1 MDIIRIAQAQ
11 VNVTVGDFSSNTRK
25 IIDFIEDAR
34 NQDVDIITFP
44 ELAVC
49 GYPPEDLLFRPC
61 FIEDNLKAI
70 ETIKRHT
77 RDITAIVGYVTSDN
91 DKTYSSAAVI
101 ANQKFLSVYHK
112 IELPNYGVFDEK
124 RYFARGSRALI
135 LLSGKSRLTVNI
147 CEDIWVK
154 DGEPQRFVIA
164 NNIGIVLNI
173 SASPF
178 HASKI
183 AKRMEV
189 ARQFAAA
196 TRSYVCLNNL
206 VGGQDEL
213 VFDGG
218 SFVLGPDGD
227 MVSRANRFQEE
238 LLVTDI
244 PAYCIADIPS
254 AQYTDIPAETLV
266 LNDSCHDRDQRPA
279 TIAGEIGLLAEIYQA
294 LVLGTRDYVIKN
306 GFQKVVIGLSGGIDS
321 SLTAVIAAD
330 ALGSDNVVGVTMPS
344 IYTSNETLSDAVLF
358 ANRLGVELITIPI
371 KKLHSSY
378 MNVLKDIVG
387 SHGRGFVYEN
397 IQARIRGNL
406 LMALSN
412 HFGWLVLAT
421 GNKSELAVGY
431 CTLYG
436 DMAGGFATI
445 KDVPKTMVFELAEYV
460 NSVYKREVIPQSII
474 KRFPSAELRPDQ
486 KDEDT
491 LPPYPVLDGILH
503 AYVEEEMSVD
513 DIIKSGYDSDTVNK
527 VVRMV
532 DLNEYKRR
540 QAPPGVKIT
549 PKAFGKDRRLP
560 ITNRY
565 WQIMPLSS

>member
-1 MDIIRIAQAQ
+1 MGFIRIAQAQ
-11 VNVTVGDFSSNTRK
+11 VNVIVGDFVSNTRK
-25 IIDFIEDAR
+25 IIEFIEDAR
-34 NQDVDIITFP
+34 NQHADIVTFP

-49 GYPPEDLLFRPC
+49 GYPPEDLLFKPR
-61 FIEDNLKAI
+61 FIRENLKAI
-70 ETIKRHT
+70 ETIKEHT
-77 RDITAIVGYVTSDN
+77 RDITAIVGYAASDD
-91 DKTYSSAAVI
+91 DKIYSSAAVI
-101 ANQKFLSVYHK
+101 MNQKLLSTYHK

-124 RYFARGSRALI
+124 RYFARGNKGLI
-135 LLSGKSRLTVNI
+135 LLSGINRLTVNI
-147 CEDIWVK
+147 CEDIWIK
-154 DGEPQRFVIA
+154 GGIPQRFVSA
-164 NNIGIVLNI
+164 NSIGIVLNI

-178 HASKI
+178 HVNKI
-183 AKRMEV
+183 SKRMEV
-189 ARQFAAA
+189 ARQFAMG
-196 TRSYVCLNNL
+196 TKSYVCLNNL

-218 SFVLGPDGD
+218 SFIVGPDGD
-227 MVSRANRFQEE
+227 IVSRANRFQEE

-244 PAYCIADIPS
+244 PEYSVTDVFEAQPDDIFKETLTLDIP
-254 AQYTDIPAETLV
+254 
-266 LNDSCHDRDQRPA
+266 CHDREQRFPV
-279 TIAGEIGLLAEIYQA
+279 IANEISVLCEVYEA

-344 IYTSNETLSDAVLF
+344 IYTSNETFSDAALF
-358 ANRLGVELITIPI
+358 ANRLGIKLLTIPI
-371 KKLHSSY
+371 KELHSSY
-378 MNVLKDIVG
+378 INVLKDIVG
-387 SHGRGFVYEN
+387 SKGRGFVYEN

-412 HFGWLVLAT
+412 HFGWLVLTT

-445 KDVPKTMVFELAEYV
+445 KDVPKTMVFELADYV
-460 NSVYKREVIPQSII
+460 NGIHEQEIIPQSII
-474 KRFPSAELRPDQ
+474 KRPPSAELRPDQ
-486 KDEDT
+486 KDEDS
-491 LPPYPVLDGILH
+491 LPPYSILDGILH
-503 AYVEEEMSVD
+503 AYVEEDKAVD
-513 DIIKSGYDSDTVNK
+513 EIINSGYDPETVNK

-532 DLNEYKRR
+532 DQNEYKRR
-540 QAPPGVKIT
+540 QAPPGVRIT

-565 WQIMPLSS
+565 WETFA

>member
-1 MDIIRIAQAQ
+1 MGFIRIAQAQ
-11 VNVTVGDFSSNTRK
+11 VNVIVGDFVSNTRK
-25 IIDFIEDAR
+25 IIEFIEDAR
-34 NQDVDIITFP
+34 NQHADIVTFP

-49 GYPPEDLLFRPC
+49 GYPPEDLLFKSR
-61 FIEDNLKAI
+61 FIRENLKAI
-70 ETIKRHT
+70 ETIKEHT
-77 RDITAIVGYVTSDN
+77 RDITTIVGYAASD
-91 DKTYSSAAVI
+91 DDRIYSSAAVI
-101 ANQKFLSVYHK
+101 MNQRPLSTYHK

-124 RYFARGSRALI
+124 RYFARGNRGLI
-135 LLSGKSRLTVNI
+135 LLSGTNRLTVNI

-154 DGEPQRFVIA
+154 GGIPQRFVSA
-164 NNIGIVLNI
+164 NSIGIVLNI
-173 SASPF
+173 SALPF
-178 HASKI
+178 HVNKI
-183 AKRMEV
+183 SERMEV
-189 ARQFAAA
+189 ARQFAMG
-196 TRSYVCLNNL
+196 TKSYVCLNNL

-218 SFVLGPDGD
+218 SFIIGPDGD
-227 MVSRANRFQEE
+227 IISRANRFQEE

-244 PAYCIADIPS
+244 PEYSVTDVFEAQPDDIFKETLALDIPR
-254 AQYTDIPAETLV
+254 
-266 LNDSCHDRDQRPA
+266 HDREQRFPTVA
-279 TIAGEIGLLAEIYQA
+279 SEISALCEVYEA

-344 IYTSNETLSDAVLF
+344 IYTSNETFSDAALF
-358 ANRLGVELITIPI
+358 ANRLGIKLFTIPI
-371 KKLHSSY
+371 KELHSSY
-378 MNVLKDIVG
+378 INVLKDIVG
-387 SHGRGFVYEN
+387 SKGRGFVYEN

-412 HFGWLVLAT
+412 HFGWLVLTT

-445 KDVPKTMVFELAEYV
+445 KDVPKTMVFELADYV
-460 NSVYKREVIPQSII
+460 NTIHEQEIIPQSII
-474 KRFPSAELRPDQ
+474 KRPPSAELRPDQ
-486 KDEDT
+486 KDEDS
-491 LPPYPVLDGILH
+491 LPPYSILDGILH
-503 AYVEEEMSVD
+503 AYVEEDKAVD
-513 DIIKSGYDSDTVNK
+513 EIINSGYDPETVNK

-540 QAPPGVKIT
+540 QAPPGVRIS
-549 PKAFGKDRRLP
+549 PKAFGKDRRFP

-565 WQIMPLSS
+565 RETFA